1 MKLNIIKKSIA
12 LALLVPVILTGCAT
26 DAADTSSN
34 TSNNTET
41 EASDETDKTDKTYT
55 IGISQLLEHPSLDQ
69 AREGFVDGLKELGLN
84 VEVDYSNAQGD
95 TANTQI
101 IAEKFVKDKVD
112 MIYSIATLSTQ
123 SAKQATKETN
133 VPVLF
138 SSVTDPV
145 YSQIVESSDN
155 IENVTGVT
163 DKVEA
168 LEILKSVKDLKE
180 DSKVIGI
187 IYNTGESNSEVQVE
201 EVKVAAE
208 VLGMT
213 VETVGITTVNDIPQ
227 AVNTL
232 AKKIDVMYIISDNIV
247 ASAID
252 LVANLCI
259 EKNIITLSTI
269 ESQAADGILMGNG
282 LNYYDLGK
290 QVAEMAKK
298 ILVDGADIKDVHV
311 EQPSNLNK
319 VVNVKTMEALGLTKD
334 NKAFEGAEY
343 LEQ

>member
-1 MKLNIIKKSIA
+1 MKLNVIKKSIVMA
-12 LALLVPVILTGCAT
+12 LIVPVILTGCNT
-26 DAADTSSN
+26 QAADTSKNESSN
-34 TSNNTET
+34 ATE
-41 EASDETDKTDKTYT
+41 EADRTYK

-69 AREGFVDGLKELGLN
+69 AREGFVDGLKELGVN
-84 VEVDYSNAQGD
+84 AEIDFVNAQGD

-133 VPVLF
+133 IPVVF

-145 YSQIVESSDN
+145 YSQIVESADK

-168 LEILKSVKDLKE
+168 LEILKSAKDLKE
-180 DSKVIGI
+180 DAKVIGI

-201 EVKVAAE
+201 EVKAAAGE
-208 VLGMT
+208 LGMT

-232 AKKIDVMYIISDNIV
+232 AKKIDMMYIISDNVV

-252 LVANLCI
+252 LVANLCL
-259 EKNIITLSTI
+259 ENSIITLSTI

-290 QVAEMAKK
+290 QAAEMAKK
-298 ILVDGADIKDVHV
+298 ILADGADIKDVTV
-311 EQPSNLNK
+311 EQPSGLK
-319 VVNVKTMEALGLTKD
+319 KIVNVKTMEALGLTKD
-334 NKAFEGAEY
+334 NKAFEGAEF